1 MVGHVFT
8 RNFKPADIYNIYI
21 YINIE
26 IDVKII
32 LINAMQ
38 IFYLPIVFF
47 PVNKSYFLPV
57 FRVVILCVGDIVRC
71 NLISQIVGVVLLLAI
86 LLRGVV

>member
-1 MVGHVFT
+1 MDILFT
-8 RNFKPADIYNIYI
+8 SLLVISNLQIISYN
-21 YINIE
+21 INIE

-32 LINAMQ
+32 VINAMQ

-57 FRVVILCVGDIVRC
+57 FRVVILCVGDIVS
-71 NLISQIVGVVLLLAI
+71 L
-86 LLRGVV
+86 

>member
-26 IDVKII
+26 IDVKIVV
-32 LINAMQ
+32 INAMQ

-57 FRVVILCVGDIVRC
+57 FRVVILCVGDIVS
-71 NLISQIVGVVLLLAI
+71 L
-86 LLRGVV
+86 